1 METRI
6 KTVVALLSLVLIA
19 SLAGVSLYQG
29 YAGRIEDDS
38 TRILNVRDEFAR
50 LDPNGASRLLRKIAE
65 DWKLAPLHE
74 RGAIPLVTAAGT
86 LYALP
91 DDRTI
96 LAAIIFRQRHVLVT
110 GVIGLLLAVEAA
122 IFLAWGLSRP
132 LKRLAW
138 AFDQIRSGSW
148 VTLPPSRRQPYEVR
162 RLTAI
167 FNDMVD
173 TLQRWK
179 KLERQIS
186 RMDRLASLGQM
197 VAGVSHEIRNPLAS
211 MRIHLDLLS
220 DHVSDE
226 GTESVRILGDE
237 LDRLNRT
244 VSQLLAF
251 ASPRP
256 PLSGPVAVNDLIRW
270 CHQMLHAS
278 LRAGI
283 TWDASLD
290 DDGLELWGDPQQLR
304 QMLLNLLLNAQ
315 EAMPGGGAV
324 RLAARKDGN
333 TVEFRVSDTGPGL
346 PDVLLERIFD
356 PFVTTKGDGTG
367 LGLSIVHRIVE
378 LHGGHI
384 EYTTSP
390 RGTTFIVRIPAGRE
404 ETRQ

>member
-1 METRI
+1 
-6 KTVVALLSLVLIA
+6 
-19 SLAGVSLYQG
+19 
-29 YAGRIEDDS
+29 
-38 TRILNVRDEFAR
+38 
-50 LDPNGASRLLRKIAE
+50 
-65 DWKLAPLHE
+65 
-74 RGAIPLVTAAGT
+74 
-86 LYALP
+86 
-91 DDRTI
+91 
-96 LAAIIFRQRHVLVT
+96 
-110 GVIGLLLAVEAA
+110 
-122 IFLAWGLSRP
+122 
-132 LKRLAW
+132 
-138 AFDQIRSGSW
+138 
-148 VTLPPSRRQPYEVR
+148 VR

-226 GTESVRILGDE
+226 GTESLRILGDE

>member
-6 KTVVALLSLVLIA
+6 KAVVALLSIILIA

-29 YAGRIEDDS
+29 YIGRIEDDS
-38 TRILNVRDEFAR
+38 ARILNMRDEFSA
-50 LDPNGASRLLRKIAE
+50 LDRIGATRLLRKIAE
-65 DWKLAPLHE
+65 NWTISQTHE
-74 RGAIPLVTAAGT
+74 RGAIPLTTAAGAF
-86 LYALP
+86 YAIP
-91 DDRTI
+91 DGRTI
-96 LAAIIFRQRHVLVT
+96 LAAIVFRQRHVLVA

-122 IFLAWGLSRP
+122 IFLAWSLSRP

-138 AFDQIRSGSW
+138 AFEQIRSGSW

-173 TLQRWK
+173 TLRRWQ

-220 DHVSDE
+220 
-226 GTESVRILGDE
+226 ESVSPDGDESLRILGDE

-256 PLSGPVAVNDLIRW
+256 PLVGPIHVSDLFQW
-270 CHQMLHAS
+270 CRQMLHAS
-278 LRAGI
+278 LRKGI
-283 TWDASLD
+283 TWDVSPVD
-290 DDGLELWGDPQQLR
+290 DDLGLWGDPQQLR
-304 QMLLNLLLNAQ
+304 QMLLNLLLNAV
-315 EAMPGGGAV
+315 EAMPHGGTIHF
-324 RLAARKDGN
+324 AAQRNGN
-333 TVEFRVSDTGPGL
+333 GVEFRVTDTGPGL
-346 PDVLLERIFD
+346 PDIIQERIFD
-356 PFVTTKGDGTG
+356 PFVTTKADGTG

-378 LHGGHI
+378 LHSGRI
-384 EYTTSP
+384 EYETSP
-390 RGTTFIVRIPAGRE
+390 QGTTFVVHIPGQRE
-404 ETRQ
+404 EIRQ